1 MADYVQL
8 KVTGMEGVLE
18 TLKSLPAEVVSKRG
32 GPVKLSLAKG
42 ARMLRDAAKV
52 QLAQSIAIN
61 GSDSTGTTVK
71 SVIATR
77 GKVGAGFNGEKYLVR
92 VKNTTFLS
100 ASGKKVST
108 LMTAN
113 LLEWGSK
120 HQSATPWLRPA
131 AQANAQRIVDTV
143 SADLVRRVNLIVKK
157 LAIQNK
163 VPQ

>member
-1 MADYVQL
+1 
-8 KVTGMEGVLE
+8 
-18 TLKSLPAEVVSKRG
+18 
-32 GPVKLSLAKG
+32 
-42 ARMLRDAAKV
+42 
-52 QLAQSIAIN
+52 
-61 GSDSTGTTVK
+61 
-71 SVIATR
+71 
-77 GKVGAGFNGEKYLVR
+77 VR